1 MTFRKFVFVLGVLLI
16 GVLLIPFAA
25 AQEEES
31 FSLTIMHTNDEHAA
45 HDPDNNGDGGAARQ
59 ATVVDQIRAE
69 VENSLLLD
77 GGDRF
82 TGTLYHVQYRGQ
94 DNAMIM
100 NALGYDAMT
109 LGNHEFDDGDDVLAA
124 FINALDFPVVTANVD
139 FSESEV
145 LAGLVEPYVIEEI
158 NGEPVAIIG
167 LVTAETAI
175 LSKPGPELVFEHDLV
190 SVTQEVVDELTAMGI
205 NKIIL
210 LTHIGYNADLEVGT
224 AVSGVDVIVGGHT
237 NTFLSN
243 TYQGAVGEYPTVLT
257 SAAGEP
263 LLVVQ
268 ASTRTK
274 YLGRLDVEFDSA
286 GVLTGW
292 EGDAILLSRYIAADP
307 EISDMIAGLAG
318 PIEELRATPVGETGV
333 FLVGDRAVCRFAECN
348 LGNLIADA
356 MIAETGAQIAVQNG
370 GGIRSSIPNEDTP
383 DDLAFDAPSMVTL
396 GDVLTVLPFGNL
408 VSTFQI
414 SGADIWAALEHSV
427 SRAEN
432 PENEGTGRF
441 LQVSGLRYTWDGT
454 QEIGSRI
461 VSAEVR
467 NEAGEYEPLDLEATY
482 MAVTNDFVRTGG
494 DGYEMFRDNAVD
506 PYDFG
511 RPLDQVLADYITAN
525 SPVMSEVEGRI
536 TRVDAG

>member
-1 MTFRKFVFVLGVLLI
+1 MFRRIGLLLSLLVLIV
-16 GVLLIPFAA
+16 VLIPITV
-25 AQEEES
+25 AQEEET

-45 HDPDNNGDGGAARQ
+45 HEPDANGDGGAARQ

-82 TGTLYHVQYRGQ
+82 TGTLFHVQYRGQ
-94 DNAMIM
+94 DSAMLM

-109 LGNHEFDDGDDVLAA
+109 LGNHEFDDGSDVLAA

-139 FSESEV
+139 FSESEQ
-145 LAGLVEPYVIEEI
+145 LAGLVEPWVIMEVG
-158 NGEPVAIIG
+158 GESIGIIG
-167 LVTAETAI
+167 LVTPETEI
-175 LSKPGPELVFEHDLV
+175 LSKPAAELIFDYDLAGV
-190 SVTQEVVDELTAMGI
+190 AQEMVDELTAMGV

-210 LTHIGYNADLEVGT
+210 LTHIGYNADLEVGQ

-243 TYQGAVGEYPTVLT
+243 IYQGAVGEYPTVLT
-257 SAAGEP
+257 SASGEP

-268 ASTRTK
+268 ASTKTK
-274 YLGRLDVEFDSA
+274 YLGRLDVEFDAS

-307 EISDMIAGLAG
+307 EIADMIAGLAE
-318 PIEELRATPVGETGV
+318 PIEELRATAVGETGV
-333 FLVGDRAVCRFAECN
+333 FLVGDRAVCRYAECN
-348 LGNLIADA
+348 LGNLITDA
-356 MIAETGAQIAVQNG
+356 MIAETGAQIAIQNG
-370 GGIRSSIPNEDTP
+370 GGIRANIPNEDTP
-383 DDLAFDAPSMVTL
+383 EDLAFDTPATVTL

-408 VSTFQI
+408 VSTLELR
-414 SGADIWAALEHSV
+414 GEDVWAALEHGV

-441 LQVSGLRYTWDGT
+441 PQVSGLRYTWDGS
-454 QEIGSRI
+454 QEVGSRLI
-461 VSAEVR
+461 SVEVLNAE
-467 NEAGEYEPLDLEATY
+467 GDYEPLDLDAVYTV
-482 MAVTNDFVRTGG
+482 VTNDFTRTGG
-494 DGYEMFRDNAVD
+494 DGYEMLRDNAIE

-511 RPLDQVLADYITAN
+511 RPLDQVVADYIAAN
-525 SPVMSEVEGRI
+525 SPVAPEIEGRI
-536 TRVDAG
+536 TRIDAQ

>member
-1 MTFRKFVFVLGVLLI
+1 MIRRSGLVVGIVLV

-25 AQEEES
+25 AQEEET
-31 FSLTIMHTNDEHAA
+31 FTLTIMHTNDEHAA

-139 FSESEV
+139 FSRSSV

-158 NGEPVAIIG
+158 NGEPVGIIG
-167 LVTAETAI
+167 LVTPETEI

-190 SVTQEVVDELTAMGI
+190 GVAQEMVDQLTAIGI

-274 YLGRLDVEFDSA
+274 YLGRLDVEFDSN

-292 EGDAILLSRYIAADP
+292 EGDAILLSRYISPDP
-307 EISDMIAGLAG
+307 EISDMIAGLAE

-383 DDLAFDAPSMVTL
+383 DDLAFDAPTTVTL

-408 VSTFQI
+408 VSTFEI

-454 QEIGSRI
+454 QEVGSRV
-461 VSAEVR
+461 VSVDVR
-467 NEAGEYEPLDLEATY
+467 NDAGEYAPLDLAATY
-482 MAVTNDFVRTGG
+482 TVVTNDFVRTGG
-494 DGYEMFRDNAVD
+494 DGYEMFRDNALN

-511 RPLDQVLADYITAN
+511 RPLDQVLADYIAAN
-525 SPVMSEVEGRI
+525 SPVMPELEGRI
-536 TRVDAG
+536 TRVDAA